1 MVYGSH
7 MGWLRQI
14 MLLKPGVAMY
24 ILENVLKPYAVS
36 PEEISCCTF
45 KGNSAE
51 PFRKLINLT

>member
-1 MVYGSH
+1 